1 MQYASNFVEDILFE
15 CSSAFFIIQG
25 SKNYRTCTYKNIFT
39 SVIMSRNNYTLTIY
53 VSLFL
58 TSNAL
63 LRLLRRECK

>member
-15 CSSAFFIIQG
+15 CSSVFFIIQG
-25 SKNYRTCTYKNIFT
+25 SNNYRTCTYKNIFA
-39 SVIMSRNNYTLTIY
+39 SVIMSRNNYTLTVY

-58 TSNAL
+58 TCNAL